1 MRKVK
6 NNMKSRD
13 MYKGLHLL
21 FVRCNPLY
29 VSLTKGYA
37 KTKICLLFLF
47 FSVKSVSKSILN
59 TLYLRE
65 PASGTGT

>member
-47 FSVKSVSKSILN
+47 FF
-59 TLYLRE
+59 RE
-65 PASGTGT
+65 IRV